1 LIASALTGLLIGGCW
16 VDDLVLVIYT
26 GGAST
31 LTHISNT
38 QGSEERIKMGRKK
51 RNKGKIKEK
60 GSCPLKMGAKL

>member
-38 QGSEERIKMGRKK
+38 QGSEDLKRIIRENKK
-51 RNKGKIKEK
+51 GNKIKEIK
-60 GSCPLKMGAKL
+60 EK